1 MANIGGILVHL
12 SFTLAYPS
20 YGEVQRE
27 REREL
32 DIRSVPPLPWNLHCF
47 LVQFSCVIV
56 TKCCY
61 KFPYDICGDVIL
73 FVAAVWWSSCF
84 HRVPR
89 HVCVFVCVCVC
100 VYSSLQGYFW
110 LQLECGFFNK
120 VHVQ

>member
-1 MANIGGILVHL
+1 MAKHGRHRRHSGPHACHSRYLIQVTG
-12 SFTLAYPS
+12 YR
-20 YGEVQRE
+20 ERE

-89 HVCVFVCVCVC
+89 HVCVFVCVCVQQLTR
-100 VYSSLQGYFW
+100 VFLVTAGVW
-110 LQLECGFFNK
+110 LL
-120 VHVQ
+120 